1 MGYVLGSD
9 GFGRVVGRLLETYR
23 IYAPV
28 VKTGAGRFTDTDVVM
43 YDEVHSAEEIDKML
57 ANGGFQQSVHA
68 LAWLLYKQQ
77 A

>member
-28 VKTGAGRFTDTDVVM
+28 VKTGAGRFNQTIR
-43 YDEVHSAEEIDKML
+43 SR
-57 ANGGFQQSVHA
+57 NF
-68 LAWLLYKQQ
+68 
-77 A
+77 